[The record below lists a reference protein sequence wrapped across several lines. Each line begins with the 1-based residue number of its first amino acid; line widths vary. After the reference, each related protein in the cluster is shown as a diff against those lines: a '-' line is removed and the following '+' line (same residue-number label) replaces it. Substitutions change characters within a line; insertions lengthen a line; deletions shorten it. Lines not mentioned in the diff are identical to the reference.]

1 MLATQLLL
9 LIIQMLYPG
18 LSLLICW
25 YMATSCFILYS
36 VRAELQSSVEDTFK
50 GEMV

>member
-18 LSLLICW
+18 LLLICW

-50 GEMV
+50 VEMV

>member
-18 LSLLICW
+18 LLLICW

-50 GEMV
+50 GEIV